1 MHETQK
7 SFGIIY
13 DESIT
18 SIILIISRLVT
29 AFLTITELS
38 TSRLADY
45 RLAKLVIKRII
56 WENQS
61 ALKRIRIKKSNSTLI
76 NGWKRNERKKWA

>member
-1 MHETQK
+1 MYETEK

-56 WENQS
+56 
-61 ALKRIRIKKSNSTLI
+61 
-76 NGWKRNERKKWA
+76 